1 MKRVISSP
9 GDFIKKMSLLDD
21 HGVKGGEIMASNFG
35 ISSHR
40 NSDNLHL
47 KLMGDFDG
55 SSALQLLNV
64 LKENSHGAGRV
75 IIHTSC
81 LKDIH
86 PFGLNEYQNNLEV
99 KSGKSVPLVFTGEH
113 ASPLAPEESKS

>member
-1 MKRVISSP
+1 
-9 GDFIKKMSLLDD
+9 
-21 HGVKGGEIMASNFG
+21 MASNFR
-35 ISSHR
+35 ISAHR

-47 KLMGDFDG
+47 KLTGDFDG

-64 LKENSHGAGRV
+64 LKENSNGTSSRL

-81 LKDIH
+81 LKNIH
-86 PFGLNEYQNNLEV
+86 PFGLNVFQNNLEV

-113 ASPLAPEESKS
+113 ANLLAPEGSKS